1 MTENDYILIGK
12 IVGAHGVKG
21 YLKMLSYA
29 ESLSVFPSGSSLL
42 LKKNENKKSI
52 YTIQWVRSHGRG
64 VLLCLKG
71 VENREQADLL
81 AGSELFIESSMLPEL
96 EEGTYY
102 WKELIGLSVFTLEKI
117 YLGRITSIL
126 PTGSNDVY
134 VVKNGKNETLIP
146 ALESVVIDINLE
158 KRTMQVN
165 LPEGL

>member
-12 IVGAHGVKG
+12 IAGAHGVKG
-21 YLKMLSYA
+21 YLKMISYA
-29 ESLSVFPSGSSLL
+29 DSLSVFTPGSPLL
-42 LKKNENKKSI
+42 FKKSGKENI
-52 YTIQWVRSHGRG
+52 HTVKWVKPHKRS

-71 VENREQADLL
+71 VENRDQAELF
-81 AGSELFIESSMLPEL
+81 AGSELFIEASLLPEL

-102 WKELIGLSVFTLEKI
+102 WNDLIGLSVFTIDKT

-134 VVKNGKNETLIP
+134 VVKHGKDETLIP
-146 ALESVVIDINLE
+146 ALESVVIEINLE
-158 KRTMQVN
+158 DRTIQVD